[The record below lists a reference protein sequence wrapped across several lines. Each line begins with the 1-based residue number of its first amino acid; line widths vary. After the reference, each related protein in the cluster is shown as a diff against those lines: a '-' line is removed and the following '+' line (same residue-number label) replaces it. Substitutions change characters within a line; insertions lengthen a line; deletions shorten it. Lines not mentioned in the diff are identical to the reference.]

1 MRGGPT
7 STGRAPAGSTVGA
20 ALACALALAACD
32 GARDPV
38 ATGTP
43 RAALEIEGGASL
55 GREELAS
62 FDAYYEA
69 LDPTIGLRH
78 RRAVLLERHF
88 VPLALARA
96 AFPGPRATARER
108 AGALCSVV
116 GNALELRRSG
126 GEELGPL
133 ARSALP
139 VPVAAWARDESLL
152 GAVSPPLETADAVLV
167 VALLELQPGFTPV
180 HDHLRLGVVRFPAH
194 DQPDFAVWLLEEQ
207 ARRKGR
213 VLHCDPDL
221 RAAVPAWLAP

>member
-1 MRGGPT
+1 MRRGST
-7 STGRAPAGSTVGA
+7 NTGRAPSRWTAGVALVG
-20 ALACALALAACD
+20 ALALGACD
-32 GARDPV
+32 GTRDPAV
-38 ATGTP
+38 ASSP

-55 GREELAS
+55 GREELAA
-62 FDAYYEA
+62 FDPYYEA

-88 VPLALARA
+88 LPLALARA

-108 AGALCSVV
+108 ASALCSVA

-139 VPVAAWARDESLL
+139 VPVAAWARDESLV

-167 VALLELQPGFTPV
+167 VALLEIQPGFTPV
-180 HDHLRLGVVRFPAH
+180 RDHLRLWVVRFETH

-213 VLHCDPDL
+213 VLHCDQDL
-221 RAAVPAWLAP
+221 RAALPAWLAP